1 MTTMELRAS
10 VFDSLNSLL
19 DSEEALRRVD
29 WYLRSLKEELEEVEM
44 KAHEDAVPY
53 TMAEIN
59 ARIDESERQVC
70 DGDVFSDED
79 IDAELKEKFPWLK

>member
-10 VFDSLNSLL
+10 IFNSLNSLL
-19 DSEEALRRVD
+19 DSEEALQRVD
-29 WYLRSLKEELEEVEM
+29 WYLRSLKKELEGVEI

-59 ARIDESERQVC
+59 ARIDEAEKQVC
-70 DGDVFSDED
+70 DGDVFSDEEVE
-79 IDAELKEKFPWLK
+79 AELKDKFPWLK

>member
-19 DSEEALRRVD
+19 DSEEALQRVD
-29 WYLRSLKEELEEVEM
+29 WYLRSLKEELEEEEM
-44 KAHEDAVPY
+44 KVREDAVPY
-53 TMAEIN
+53 SMAEIN
-59 ARIDESERQVC
+59 ARIDEAERQVC

-79 IDAELKEKFPWLK
+79 VDAELKEKFPWLK